1 MRHSNNRT
9 PLLAVAEAETAD
21 TAAATNLFKLLNK
34 YQSEEKSTKKARLA
48 AAAGGASGS
57 KPYFV
62 KCGINHVTK
71 LIEQKKAKLVVI
83 AHDVEPIEVRAA
95 TASMWCL
102 F

>member
-83 AHDVEPIEVRAA
+83 AHDVEPIEVE
-95 TASMWCL
+95 
-102 F
+102 